1 MSYSL
6 ESKKRKFHRVL
17 DSLSKPPAPS
27 HATTKKTQDPIMAA
41 RERLIPATE
50 TIKRVRGGDDPLDKV
65 TTRTTVSRIIRS
77 TTGGSVRPNFV
88 PWDRDRF
95 LERLESFRPV
105 TRWSPKPAPINEVE
119 WAKRGWS
126 CTDYMRIT
134 CVGGCGSSVVVKLP
148 DEVEDFE
155 ELDEEKLRERQ
166 EVRAKVVDEYRKMIS
181 QGHSDTCPWRTT
193 GCDATIH
200 RLPVTN
206 PDAAINALQQ
216 RYIKLVTI
224 KPQLPSRETIQT
236 PEALDLSE
244 IIKILPPDFVKHEM
258 FQEGQDLSPKDAGT
272 NNPAID
278 ETSFA
283 FAFFGWDVVKD
294 GSSGLLECRACFRRL
309 GLWLYRPKEDGKEA
323 IYQKLSVADEHMDYC
338 PWINGVAQ
346 SGTGKPGETAE
357 NLASAWEIL
366 AQNIRVKHRRLIT
379 STAGS
384 SESFPSVSTTPRGS
398 ETGSV
403 DFGTPDDP
411 ALKAK
416 DREWWAKIR
425 RVREAFHVKT
435 PRKTH
440 PESKS

>member
-166 EVRAKVVDEYRKMIS
+166 EVRTLGPLSGTLLVGMLICGSGAKVVDEYRKMIS

-193 GCDATIH
+193 GCDG
-200 RLPVTN
+200 
-206 PDAAINALQQ
+206 
-216 RYIKLVTI
+216 
-224 KPQLPSRETIQT
+224 PS
-236 PEALDLSE
+236 P
-244 IIKILPPDFVKHEM
+244 
-258 FQEGQDLSPKDAGT
+258 
-272 NNPAID
+272 
-278 ETSFA
+278 
-283 FAFFGWDVVKD
+283 
-294 GSSGLLECRACFRRL
+294 
-309 GLWLYRPKEDGKEA
+309 
-323 IYQKLSVADEHMDYC
+323 
-338 PWINGVAQ
+338 
-346 SGTGKPGETAE
+346 
-357 NLASAWEIL
+357 
-366 AQNIRVKHRRLIT
+366 
-379 STAGS
+379 
-384 SESFPSVSTTPRGS
+384 
-398 ETGSV
+398 
-403 DFGTPDDP
+403 
-411 ALKAK
+411 
-416 DREWWAKIR
+416 
-425 RVREAFHVKT
+425 
-435 PRKTH
+435 
-440 PESKS
+440 